1 MARIFAPHSV
11 LLGHSTLLELRV
23 ASALR
28 LLEYLDLLK
37 LLVVNILHLLNV
49 LHLKILHLNGIFHS
63 LVLENKLLN
72 VDLAA
77 MITVCGRVLTADST
91 LMLRDHSISLVDP
104 IGCGLDRVDV
114 LVGLAA
120 GPSPLAEG

>member
-1 MARIFAPHSV
+1 M
-11 LLGHSTLLELRV
+11 LELRV
-23 ASALR
+23 ASALW

-49 LHLKILHLNGIFHS
+49 LHLKILHLNRVLHG
-63 LVLENKLLN
+63 LVLKNKLLD

-77 MITVCGRVLTADST
+77 MSTVCGRVLAADPA

-104 IGCGLDRVDV
+104 VGCGLDRVNV